1 MKRKLLDILRCPKC
15 KGKLKLEVEKEN
27 DEIQEGTLFCK
38 KCDITYDIKE
48 GIPDMIP
55 PD

>member
-15 KGKLKLEVEKEN
+15 KGELELEVKEED
-27 DEIQEGTLFCK
+27 DEIKEGTLFCS
-38 KCDITYDIKE
+38 KCDITYEIKE

-55 PD
+55 PG